1 MTCNNPNATES
12 ANVTEKLKA
21 HARELEPYVI
31 ERRRHFHA
39 YPELSA
45 REVSTSRTI
54 AEELDKL
61 GIEYVRAGGER
72 GSLPPSKVPR
82 PMRMTKRA
90 SRAVAL
96 RFEPIWMRC
105 PFWSRRSYPSR
116 RGTKGLCMPVDTTV
130 TWQ

>member
-1 MTCNNPNATES
+1 MTCSNPNATES

-61 GIEYVRAGGER
+61 GIEYVRAGGTGLIATIKGTAPDAYDEE
-72 GSLPPSKVPR
+72 GKPR
-82 PMRMTKRA
+82 RRI
-90 SRAVAL
+90 AL
-96 RFEPIWMRC
+96 RTDKIGRAH
-105 PFWSRRSYPSR
+105 
-116 RGTKGLCMPVDTTV
+116 V
-130 TWQ
+130 

>member
-1 MTCNNPNATES
+1 MTCSNPNATES

-61 GIEYVRAGGER
+61 GIEYVRAGGTGRIAKSICDHTEGLDGAPQGAR
-72 GSLPPSKVPR
+72 
-82 PMRMTKRA
+82 
-90 SRAVAL
+90 
-96 RFEPIWMRC
+96 
-105 PFWSRRSYPSR
+105 SRREMMR
-116 RGTKGLCMPVDTTV
+116 AIGA
-130 TWQ
+130 